1 MDFSTYLIS
10 MLAIVIAGLLLF
22 RGLKIYKIFQ
32 MVLCGIIGGYIGL
45 MIVQRIGNPNFLFIA
60 LIMTILG
67 GYLGY
72 KYYNAA
78 FYVVAAFSTFAVV
91 FSYYWKQAVSVCMTG
106 VENFALTKDVALT
119 SFKNMENIGEIGTV
133 VQSLTNLA
141 TANVSTIINEAS
153 HILQRGVFIALIA
166 ALVMGVLAIWI
177 SDYVIIIVTSGMG
190 ALMLVNVI
198 EDYVV
203 LADVVHL
210 IVLASIAVA
219 GIAVQWRVKRR

>member
-1 MDFSTYLIS
+1 MDFSTYIIS
-10 MLAIVIAGLLLF
+10 MLAIIVAGLLLF
-22 RGLKIYKIFQ
+22 RGLKVYKVFQ
-32 MVLCGIIGGYIGL
+32 MVLCGLIGGYIGL
-45 MIVQRIGNPNFLFIA
+45 MIVQRIGNPNLLFIA
-60 LIMTILG
+60 LIMTLLG

-72 KYYNAA
+72 RYYKAA
-78 FYVVAAFSTFAVV
+78 FYVVAAVSSFIVV
-91 FSYYWKQAVSVCMTG
+91 FSYYWKQAVAVCLAG
-106 VENFALTKDVALT
+106 VENFSLTKDVALM
-119 SFKNMENIGEIGTV
+119 SFKGMTNVSQLGDV
-133 VQSLTNLA
+133 VQGLTDMA
-141 TANVSTIINEAS
+141 TANISTIINEAS

-166 ALVMGVLAIWI
+166 AVVMGVLAIWI

-203 LADVVHL
+203 LVDVVHL